1 VLLAGLT
8 LFAGVV
14 AVGDDRPTTISAG
27 GRDSNGLLVHRI
39 ESPYQAGTTE
49 LKVLLPDPL
58 EPDVRYPVVYILPV
72 EARDGTRY
80 GDGLLEVK
88 RQELHHR
95 FRALFAA
102 PTFSHLPW
110 YADHPSEPEIR
121 QESYFLKVV
130 VPLVEAHYPAR
141 AEREGR
147 FLLGFS
153 KSGWGALSLLLR
165 HPDRFAKASAWDA
178 PLAQARPDRFGMGEV
193 FGTQGAFEE
202 YQILRLLQHRA
213 ADLGTEPRLI
223 VLGYGSFRD
232 QHEQAHQ
239 RMEALKIAHVFRDG
253 PKREHTWT
261 SGWVPEAVELL
272 LGAPEGPSERSG
284 SQP

>member
-1 VLLAGLT
+1 LLLVGGL
-8 LFAGVV
+8 AV
-14 AVGDDRPTTISAG
+14 ADDRPTTVSAAR
-27 GRDSNGLLVHRI
+27 RDADGFLVQTI
-39 ESPYQAGTTE
+39 ESPYQAGKTE
-49 LKVLLPDPL
+49 LRVLLPDPL
-58 EPDVRYPVVYILPV
+58 EEGVRYPVVYVLPV

-80 GDGLLEVK
+80 GDGLREVK

-141 AEREGR
+141 AGREGR

-153 KSGWGALSLLLR
+153 KSGWGAFSLLLR
-165 HPDRFAKASAWDA
+165 HPDRFEKAAAWDA
-178 PLAQARPDRFGMGEV
+178 PLAQERPDRFGMREV
-193 FGTQGAFEE
+193 FGTQEAFEE
-202 YQILRLLQHRA
+202 YQIFGLLQRRA
-213 ADLGTEPRLI
+213 ADLGTKPRLI
-223 VLGYGSFRD
+223 VLGYSNFRD
-232 QHEQAHQ
+232 QHTQAHQ
-239 RMEALKIAHVFRDG
+239 RMVELKVAHEFRDG

-261 SGWVPEAVELL
+261 SGWVPEAVEVL
-272 LGAPEGPSERSG
+272 LGAPEGPSGRPG
-284 SQP
+284 SHP

>member
-1 VLLAGLT
+1 LLLVGGL
-8 LFAGVV
+8 AV
-14 AVGDDRPTTISAG
+14 ADDRPTTVSAAQ
-27 GRDSNGLLVHRI
+27 RDADGFLVRSI
-39 ESPYQAGTTE
+39 QSPYQAGTTE
-49 LKVLLPDPL
+49 LRVLLPDPL
-58 EPDVRYPVVYILPV
+58 EPGVRYPVVYILPV

-80 GDGLLEVK
+80 GDGLREVK
-88 RQELHHR
+88 RRELHHR

-153 KSGWGALSLLLR
+153 KSGWGAFSLLLR
-165 HPDRFAKASAWDA
+165 HPDRFENAAAWDA
-178 PLAQARPDRFGMGEV
+178 PLAQERPDRFGMREV
-193 FGTQGAFEE
+193 FGTQEAFEE
-202 YQILRLLQHRA
+202 YQIFGLLQRRA

-223 VLGYGSFRD
+223 VLGYGNFRD
-232 QHEQAHQ
+232 QHAQAHQ

-253 PKREHTWT
+253 PKREHSWS

-272 LGAPEGPSERSG
+272 LGAPEGPSESPG